1 MNTTNK
7 ETILK
12 CAWKEKLTKHSSHP
26 LAFCYNFVVSQRSTS
41 RIFLMDFLGKKSAP
55 QKSTA
60 DQSKY
65 SLPFYRTEDLDLLPG
80 EISIDDFESYAS
92 KRIES
97 MN

>member
-1 MNTTNK
+1 
-7 ETILK
+7 
-12 CAWKEKLTKHSSHP
+12 
-26 LAFCYNFVVSQRSTS
+26 
-41 RIFLMDFLGKKSAP
+41 MDFLGKKSAP

-65 SLPFYRTEDLDLLPG
+65 SLPFYRTEDLGLLPG

>member
-1 MNTTNK
+1 MGLKGKALT
-7 ETILK
+7 ETQLPSTCIL
-12 CAWKEKLTKHSSHP
+12 L
-26 LAFCYNFVVSQRSTS
+26 LFVVSQRSTL

-65 SLPFYRTEDLDLLPG
+65 SLPFYRTEDLGLLPG

>member
-1 MNTTNK
+1 
-7 ETILK
+7 
-12 CAWKEKLTKHSSHP
+12 
-26 LAFCYNFVVSQRSTS
+26 
-41 RIFLMDFLGKKSAP
+41 MDFLGKKSAP